1 MAQQGGRPDNRTILA
16 IVLVVVLA
24 VFALLNWDTVT
35 VSFVIFSIDL
45 PLFVML
51 VVAGALGFAAG
62 MLVSGRRRG

>member
-35 VSFVIFSIDL
+35 VSFVIFSLEL

-51 VVAGALGFAAG
+51 VLDGAVGVAAG
-62 MLVSGRRRG
+62 FLISGRRRG

>member
-35 VSFVIFSIDL
+35 VSFVIFSLEL

-51 VVAGALGFAAG
+51 VLAGAVGVAAG
-62 MLVSGRRRG
+62 FLISGRRRG

>member
-51 VVAGALGFAAG
+51 VVAGAIGFAAG
-62 MLVSGRRRG
+62 TLVSGRRRG